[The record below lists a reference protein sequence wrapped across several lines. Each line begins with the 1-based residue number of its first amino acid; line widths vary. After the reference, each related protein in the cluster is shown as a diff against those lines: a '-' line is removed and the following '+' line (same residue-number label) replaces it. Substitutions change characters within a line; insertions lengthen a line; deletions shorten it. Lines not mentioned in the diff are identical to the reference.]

1 MLKRLFD
8 IIVSLIFICIL
19 SPLLIIIAVAIKLGS
34 KGNIFYL
41 QERMGLNGKVFKI
54 FKFRTMVPNADK
66 SGLLTIGQ
74 NDSRITRI
82 GKILRNYKVDE
93 LPQLFNVLI
102 GDMSIVGPRPE
113 VKKYVDLYTSEQ
125 RRVLTVQPGITDYA
139 SIQYVNESELLQK
152 FDNPEEAYI
161 NEIMPHKL
169 QLNLYYID
177 NRSLKTDISIIFA
190 TIIHIF
196 KK

>member
-1 MLKRLFD
+1 
-8 IIVSLIFICIL
+8 
-19 SPLLIIIAVAIKLGS
+19 
-34 KGNIFYL
+34 
-41 QERMGLNGKVFKI
+41 
-54 FKFRTMVPNADK
+54 
-66 SGLLTIGQ
+66 
-74 NDSRITRI
+74 
-82 GKILRNYKVDE
+82 
-93 LPQLFNVLI
+93 
-102 GDMSIVGPRPE
+102 
-113 VKKYVDLYTSEQ
+113 
-125 RRVLTVQPGITDYA
+125 VQPGITDYA

>member
-54 FKFRTMVPNADK
+54 FKFRTMAPNADK